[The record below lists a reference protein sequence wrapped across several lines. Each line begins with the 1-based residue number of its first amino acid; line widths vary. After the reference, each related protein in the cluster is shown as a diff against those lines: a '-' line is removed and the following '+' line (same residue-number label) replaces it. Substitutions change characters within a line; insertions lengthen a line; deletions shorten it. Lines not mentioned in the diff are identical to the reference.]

1 MNISI
6 INIFKNYN
14 FFFLLFSLFF
24 LNLGISV
31 FYFYILLFFI
41 YNLINKKLII
51 YGENKYFFL
60 IIFSLI
66 FSSDLNKEQLDRIK
80 NLTDDIDLAKDF
92 SLNSVRE
99 DSIYTL
105 REMEDN
111 VVLIN
116 FWATWCGP
124 CRMEIPDFNDLYEK
138 YNSKGLNIL
147 GVSISDKKEQL
158 ENFLKVYEINYPV
171 LYGNQKVID
180 KMIIDYG
187 GVYSIPTTFLIG
199 KNNKIKRIYPGAI
212 LKQYDPNMYSDLVY
226 NIEILL
232 SE

>member
-1 MNISI
+1 M
-6 INIFKNYN
+6 KT
-14 FFFLLFSLFF
+14 
-24 LNLGISV
+24 
-31 FYFYILLFFI
+31 
-41 YNLINKKLII
+41 
-51 YGENKYFFL
+51 KYFFL

-138 YNSKGLNIL
+138 YNSKGLSIL

-171 LYGNQKVID
+171 LYGDQKVID
-180 KMIIDYG
+180 KMVIDYG